1 MIYSEVEGP
10 RPTVPVTST
19 VFDRLY
25 NVFNNMDNQE
35 YLCFRSKLPGV
46 VGSERVLLWSPQNS
60 KNFYYDSTAV
70 PPVVPDIVIYD
81 DVDDGDQLV
90 MEQGTPAP

>member
-1 MIYSEVEGP
+1 MIYSEEAGP
-10 RPTVPVTST
+10 RPTVSITST

-25 NVFNNMDNQE
+25 NVLNNLDGQE

-60 KNFYYDSTAV
+60 KSFYYDGTVTPA
-70 PPVVPDIVIYD
+70 VVPDIVIFD
-81 DVDDGDQLV
+81 DVPDGDKLV
-90 MEQGTPAP
+90 MEQGDPAP